1 MCVRARSFHL
11 QNSGELVWSWWLR
24 GPESSEW
31 GRQKGLLTNGTS
43 VHGKVQWSQRRLHP
57 SSQGL

>member
-1 MCVRARSFHL
+1 MGKSSEFPSPKLRRA
-11 QNSGELVWSWWLR
+11 GLVMVVE
-24 GPESSEW
+24 GPESSKW